1 MMFDMDRRKSRA
13 SLRRRL
19 SPELRRGEAGFSM
32 LEAFI
37 ALVILGVVGFAVYS
51 GVVNGIRHVQAGRE
65 QAEQARRL
73 EYAIDWARANA
84 CYVADQL
91 ATGSDLQLPLSG
103 SEPAVIR
110 TAPKDP
116 DEPPAMLAIELT
128 VPGGERVS
136 GFTHVVVLDLGV
148 CP

>member
-1 MMFDMDRRKSRA
+1 MIFRRARGGSGA
-13 SLRRRL
+13 SLRARNIH
-19 SPELRRGEAGFSM
+19 EARRGEAGFSM

-84 CYVADQL
+84 CYVADHL

-110 TAPKDP
+110 IAPKDP